1 LKINLIYL
9 AGLLSAFHSPTGH
22 PLIEFIVPLILIYT
36 VCNHLKNKGFLIKKD
51 HILLFFIVL
60 FICIIFTSFYILSGQ
75 ANNISIKYPGIYT
88 SFVYQSLRVLLI
100 PMVLIIGNQY
110 ASRNNFTYYLH
121 GLSNGLLISCL
132 SGLFLNF
139 FLVSI
144 NDQAAY
150 RLAGLTGEAR
160 HLGQLISLT
169 FLLFFTS
176 RASLRV
182 KETRFS
188 KILPLFLTLTFSFTG
203 ILTLIAPL
211 ISFISFKQIGL
222 LSKLRLSKLF
232 LVFTLVFGICVFI
245 ISISINTIFSLRGLT
260 ASDFGSNIFTF
271 IDYGLGKDTVPIRY
285 LLNKPLSLIFG
296 AGPSGLQ
303 IQFIQTKLS
312 LIQSNPLL
320 ADIGI
325 FEGYFNSDTL
335 ESILVPSSSLIYII
349 SIIGIIPLILIF
361 RQIKSSIIFKYYSKS
376 LSSSVPFYMA
386 LLSITLF
393 ASSSN
398 FLTLLFALAL
408 SSFEADNFAI
418 NQSQKKYL

>member
-1 LKINLIYL
+1 
-9 AGLLSAFHSPTGH
+9 
-22 PLIEFIVPLILIYT
+22 
-36 VCNHLKNKGFLIKKD
+36 
-51 HILLFFIVL
+51 
-60 FICIIFTSFYILSGQ
+60 
-75 ANNISIKYPGIYT
+75 
-88 SFVYQSLRVLLI
+88 
-100 PMVLIIGNQY
+100 
-110 ASRNNFTYYLH
+110 
-121 GLSNGLLISCL
+121 
-132 SGLFLNF
+132 
-139 FLVSI
+139 
-144 NDQAAY
+144 
-150 RLAGLTGEAR
+150 
-160 HLGQLISLT
+160 
-169 FLLFFTS
+169 
-176 RASLRV
+176 
-182 KETRFS
+182 
-188 KILPLFLTLTFSFTG
+188 
-203 ILTLIAPL
+203 LTLIAPL

-285 LLNKPLSLIFG
+285 LLTKPLSLIFG